1 MKDDYGRQKYI
12 NIKTIYEARELF
24 RTRVK
29 MQIFAGNFKN
39 DKRFSKT
46 NWLCRCLQ
54 TTENEAHLKFEKCP
68 QYTDI
73 REKYDSLD
81 DDQTLARFFREVL
94 ARRDALDEGASG
106 GLPATVALLAEGDPG
121 DQGDS

>member
-29 MQIFAGNFKN
+29 MQLFAGNFKN
-39 DKRFSKT
+39 DKRF
-46 NWLCRCLQ
+46 CRCLQ
-54 TTENEAHLKFEKCP
+54 TTKNEAHRKFEKCP
-68 QYTDI
+68 QYTNI
-73 REKYDSLD
+73 REKYDSVD

-94 ARRDALDEGASG
+94 ARRDALDEGAS
-106 GLPATVALLAEGDPG
+106 AQVTRRNALCLYYFLN
-121 DQGDS
+121 SIVNK